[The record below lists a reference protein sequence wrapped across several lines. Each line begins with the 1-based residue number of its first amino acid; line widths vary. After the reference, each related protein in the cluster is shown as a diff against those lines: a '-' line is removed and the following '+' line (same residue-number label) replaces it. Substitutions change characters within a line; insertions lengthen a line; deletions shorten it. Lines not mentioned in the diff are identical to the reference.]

1 MTPLNNNLD
10 GNSMRLAAI
19 MDDLQRTMVRCG
31 YTIIVEEE
39 GGLFF
44 TLGRRWCLASWL
56 AGGSY
61 KIRCPWGCYFINWGG
76 VFTVPGVNLTMYSLL
91 WGYIKVGIL
100 TCLYSLGCTL
110 NRSRYV
116 RKWRNAY
123 CRPRFRN
130 RAF

>member
-44 TLGRRWCLASWL
+44 PRG
-56 AGGSY
+56 
-61 KIRCPWGCYFINWGG
+61 CPWGCYFINWGG

>member
-44 TLGRRWCLASWL
+44 TLGRRWCLASSPGKSVAL
-56 AGGSY
+56 GGA
-61 KIRCPWGCYFINWGG
+61 
-76 VFTVPGVNLTMYSLL
+76 SLL
-91 WGYIKVGIL
+91 IGVGYLQYPG
-100 TCLYSLGCTL
+100 
-110 NRSRYV
+110 
-116 RKWRNAY
+116 
-123 CRPRFRN
+123 
-130 RAF
+130 